1 MHNKVK
7 EWLLIWRRRGRLGG
21 SRRSLN
27 LVERVIE
34 MELVEMEGF
43 ELQVHQRFLTNI
55 DLLTLD

>member
-21 SRRSLN
+21 SGRSMN

-34 MELVEMEGF
+34 VELVEMEDL
-43 ELQVHQRFLTNI
+43 ELQVHQLFLSNI